1 MNPLVIILGPTAV
14 GKTRIAAKL
23 CAEFNG
29 EIISADSR
37 QVYIGMDIGTGKDLE
52 DYVVDGFTVPHHLI
66 DIIEPTEEFNLFS
79 FVEYFISAF
88 ENITRCGKVPF
99 LTGGTAL
106 YIDAVLK
113 RYKLSKVSFRNRQ
126 NELEKLT
133 LEELQ
138 KKLLNLKP
146 NLHNK
151 TDLLSK
157 ERAIRA
163 IIIAEDSSYNSTLS
177 FPEFKELVIGVR
189 DEREEL
195 KKRIEQR
202 LKQRLEN
209 GMIEEAESLVN
220 KGVSLNKL
228 KFFGLEYKY
237 LAMFLNGEINYEE
250 MFRKLNRDIAK
261 FAKRQM
267 TWFRKIERDGTKINW
282 ILPGEFRRAEELVQ
296 EYLNR
301 QN

>member
-88 ENITRCGKVPF
+88 ENITRRGKVPF

-209 GMIEEAESLVN
+209 GMIEEAENLVN

-267 TWFRKIERDGTKINW
+267 TWFRKIEREGTKINW